1 MSRLGKVNTW
11 LVWSL
16 TMAMTN
22 CLFLMVGKGMVITLW
37 VVAALNGLPLGAKFL
52 ADSILSD
59 IIDYDQFLTGQRNEA
74 TYFMFKGFLPKI
86 VLIPASAVPI
96 SLLATVGYIA
106 PVAGVDQLQPD
117 SAKHYI
123 KAVVFTSFVF
133 STLAFILKRYYPLT
147 TDEQL
152 RQLRL
157 GLKAHQQDDKYPDPI
172 TGIPYKPMRVDSDM
186 QPVHWLLDHFRR
198 RRLYSQFVF
207 RKEGDISA
215 EAEDPMMMPNSEAEQ
230 LAGLI
235 QPVQGARRNLQEMAF
250 QLVLALVSLIASV
263 FGTVKSLDL
272 LSSDRF
278 QWVPTL
284 SAVSIGLSVVA
295 IVMSTSRLVAAYKLS
310 SLANS
315 GELTGY
321 IIAQV
326 ILHRDLV
333 TRVGNS
339 RGSSDELKTL
349 TG

>member
-1 MSRLGKVNTW
+1 MG
-11 LVWSL
+11 

-86 VLIPASAVPI
+86 VLIAASAVPI

-106 PVAGVDQLQPD
+106 PVDGVDQLQPD
-117 SAKHYI
+117 SAKHYL

-186 QPVHWLLDHFRR
+186 QPVYWLLDHFRR
-198 RRLYSQFVF
+198 RRLYSKFVF

-215 EAEDPMMMPNSEAEQ
+215 EAEDPMMMPSSEAEQ

-263 FGTVKSLDL
+263 FGTVESLDL
-272 LSSDRF
+272 LSSNRF

-295 IVMSTSRLVAAYKLS
+295 IVMSTSRLAAAYKLS

-333 TRVGNS
+333 IRVGNN
-339 RGSSDELKTL
+339 RGSFDELKTL